1 MAKRSPRLRDLQ
13 WRLEAVAWDAVSAI
27 LRIVPIDAAS
37 GFGGW
42 LFKALGPL
50 TSTHRV
56 VLRNLRIAF
65 PEWDE
70 AERRRIAKAQW
81 ENVGRALFEIFLI
94 DRIIADPSRV
104 EFVNLE
110 RLEAIKATGKPA
122 IFVSG
127 HFANWEIMAAAGLAA
142 GMRGIVAYRA
152 ANNPYIDRR
161 IIESR
166 RRYGAELF
174 APKGL
179 DGGREV
185 MAALSRG
192 LSVGILNDQKYNEG
206 VMAPFFG
213 HLARTQHA
221 AVRFAMRFG
230 VPLQP
235 GCVQRTRGARFRV
248 IVHEPIELQRTGSK
262 EADIAAGVE
271 RINAFIEARV
281 RERPWEWWWLHRR
294 FPDELYRQLAAQ
306 GY

>member
-1 MAKRSPRLRDLQ
+1 MSRRSDLIRDLQ
-13 WRLEAVAWDAVSAI
+13 WRFEAACWDLIAA
-27 LRIVPIDAAS
+27 LMRIAPIDAAS
-37 GFGGW
+37 DFGGW
-42 LFKALGPL
+42 LFKKLGPL
-50 TSTHRV
+50 TTTHRTA
-56 VLRNLRIAF
+56 LRNLRLAF
-65 PEWDE
+65 PEWED
-70 AERRRIAKAQW
+70 AERQKIALAQW

-94 DRIIADPSRV
+94 DRIIADKGRI

-110 RLEAIKATGKPA
+110 RLEQIRESGRPA
-122 IFVSG
+122 IFASG

-142 GMRGIVAYRA
+142 GMEAIVAYRA
-152 ANNPYIDRR
+152 ANNPYIDAR

-166 RRYGAELF
+166 RRYGANLF

-192 LSVGILNDQKYNEG
+192 ISVGILNDQKYDEG

-230 VPLQP
+230 VCLQP
-235 GCVQRTRGARFRV
+235 GSVQRTKGARFR
-248 IVHEPIELQRTGSK
+248 IIIHEPIELERSGSK
-262 EADIAAGVE
+262 TADVEAGVR
-271 RINAFIEARV
+271 RINEFIEARV
-281 RERPWEWWWLHRR
+281 RERPWEWWWVHRR
-294 FPDELYRQLAAQ
+294 FPKELYAELAAQ

>member
-1 MAKRSPRLRDLQ
+1 MSRRSDRIRDLQ
-13 WRLEAVAWDAVSAI
+13 WRFEAACWDLIAA
-27 LRIVPIDAAS
+27 LMRIAPIDAAS
-37 GFGGW
+37 DFGGW
-42 LFKALGPL
+42 LFRKLGPL
-50 TSTHRV
+50 TTTHRTAQ
-56 VLRNLRIAF
+56 RNLRLAF
-65 PEWDE
+65 PEWEE
-70 AERRRIAKAQW
+70 AERQKIALAQW

-94 DRIIADPSRV
+94 DRIMADKSRIEV
-104 EFVNLE
+104 VNLE
-110 RLEAIKATGKPA
+110 RLEQIRESGRPA

-142 GMRGIVAYRA
+142 GMEAIVAYRA
-152 ANNPYIDRR
+152 ANNPYIDAR

-166 RRYGAELF
+166 RRYGANLF

-192 LSVGILNDQKYNEG
+192 ISVGILNDQKYDEG

-230 VPLQP
+230 VCLQP
-235 GCVQRTRGARFRV
+235 GSVQRTKGARFR
-248 IVHEPIELQRTGSK
+248 IIIHEPIELERSGSK
-262 EADIAAGVE
+262 TADVEAGVR
-271 RINAFIEARV
+271 RINEFIEARV
-281 RERPWEWWWLHRR
+281 RERPWEWWWVHRR
-294 FPDELYRQLAAQ
+294 FPKELYAELAAQ